1 MAKSKVTISRL
12 SFASLVLE
20 ISQNLI
26 KNVIACNSYM
36 HCVKSAQMRSF
47 FVIRIFLY
55 SILISKLRILMSIEE
70 DLACYKPKTMH
81 NNPCYFS
88 ALVAAK
94 HEDLTC
100 HDDLMLVLEYVEH
113 FSVRSKNACMIA
125 LNINLA
131 IELVSLESSEC
142 THKEVFFRMQL
153 EDVCVRRKCF
163 KKINVSAEN
172 ASRNIQKTS
181 FVFYLTYYFRCL

>member
-1 MAKSKVTISRL
+1 M
-12 SFASLVLE
+12 
-20 ISQNLI
+20 
-26 KNVIACNSYM
+26 
-36 HCVKSAQMRSF
+36 
-47 FVIRIFLY
+47 IRIFLY

-70 DLACYKPKTMH
+70 DRAFYKPKTMH

-94 HEDLTC
+94 YEDLTC